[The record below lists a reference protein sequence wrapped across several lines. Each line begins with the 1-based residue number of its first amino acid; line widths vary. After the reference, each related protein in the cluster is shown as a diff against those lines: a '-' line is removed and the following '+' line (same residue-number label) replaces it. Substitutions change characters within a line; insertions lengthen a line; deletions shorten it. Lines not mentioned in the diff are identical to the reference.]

1 MKRGPWIGIAV
12 LVTAVLLAP
21 IALTV
26 PAAAHEHVIIGE
38 YEFIVGWREEPAYTN
53 VMNGLDMGIE
63 RHLSNGTTVWVLGAE
78 ANLTARLSTGP
89 ASVTKAIAPQ
99 DNRPGW
105 YTFDVIPTRV
115 GTYRLNITGNLAGTS
130 IAFDVALDNVAA
142 SSDVEFPVANPTPGD
157 VQNQLSQMSA
167 QIAALQAQLT
177 LVLAVAAISA
187 VVALIGVAASVML
200 LRRGSAKP

>member
-1 MKRGPWIGIAV
+1 MSREVGFIMASRSAFRRWCVSAVSGRWHDTTSASRSTRSRGASS
-12 LVTAVLLAP
+12 A
-21 IALTV
+21 
-26 PAAAHEHVIIGE
+26 
-38 YEFIVGWREEPAYTN
+38 
-53 VMNGLDMGIE
+53 
-63 RHLSNGTTVWVLGAE
+63 
-78 ANLTARLSTGP
+78 P

-105 YTFDVIPTRV
+105 YTFGVIPTRV